1 MKYLTKFYLSFN
13 SFYKQFFFTLVEN
26 LLMTAIW
33 QFMKRNYKV
42 LILIVALSAAL
53 WSFVPFKKTTEPDPE
68 KEAFLM
74 GVLSFVLQNAHYHP
88 ADINDSFSEK
98 VYNNYLKVI
107 DGNKRYLLQSDVDGL
122 NKYKTLI
129 DDEFKEQR
137 INFFNESYPLFE
149 NRIQEAKAYYKEI
162 LAKPMDFSV
171 KESINTDYEKQ
182 PWAKNKEELKE
193 RWRKQLKLNVLSG
206 IEDNLKLQEKDSIGK
221 EPKKTFTEL
230 EKESRETTLKSL
242 NEFFEFFEEISR
254 DEWLTIYINTLLEQF
269 DPHTNYLAP
278 DDKKKFDESMTGSME
293 GIGAQ
298 LRKKDQNTEI
308 TEVIPGGPAMKQGE
322 LENGDIIL
330 KVGQSEEQPVD
341 IAGMRLD
348 KVVKM
353 IKGKKGTTVKLT
365 VKKVDGTV
373 KVIAIVRDKFE
384 VEETF
389 AKSSL
394 IDTPDGKYG
403 IIHLP
408 KFYINFENKEN
419 RDAFK
424 DVAKEVEYLKEQK
437 VEGIIVD
444 LRNNGGGSLQ
454 TVVDMVGLFIPQGPV
469 VQVKAKSGESDVLY
483 DRDNKTQWT
492 GPLVVLINNYS
503 ASASEI
509 FAAAIQDY
517 NRGLVLGSKHSY
529 GKGTVQNLLDLNRF
543 GNKKIGDLG
552 AMKFTSQKFYRVN
565 GGSTQLKGV
574 ESDLVLPDRFLYV
587 DTGERDNENAMQ
599 WDKIAK
605 AKYNVFDYNF
615 APVKDKSRNRVAAN
629 KEFKLIDESAKWVK
643 SQQDDNTFP
652 LEYNE
657 YLAKSKQLEEQSKRF
672 NVLKEYKNSLSFTS
686 LPHDEAL
693 VKNDTVLQNKRKR
706 WFKSLN
712 NDVYVEEAVNVLK
725 DIKESK
731 FKIGSSVNLAK

>member
-1 MKYLTKFYLSFN
+1 
-13 SFYKQFFFTLVEN
+13 
-26 LLMTAIW
+26 MTAIW

-42 LILIVALSAAL
+42 LLLVVALAAAL
-53 WSFVPFKKTTEPDPE
+53 WSFIPFKKTNDPDPE
-68 KEAFLM
+68 KEAFLI
-74 GVLSFVLQNAHYHP
+74 GVLNFVLQNAHYHP
-88 ADINDSFSEK
+88 AEINDEFSEK
-98 VYNNYLKVI
+98 VYNNYLKI
-107 DGNKRYLLQSDVDGL
+107 LDGNKRYLLQSDIDGFK
-122 NKYKTLI
+122 KYETLL
-129 DDEFKEQR
+129 DDNFKEQR
-137 INFFNESYPLFE
+137 IDFFNETYPIFK
-149 NRIQEAKAYYKEI
+149 NRINEAKTYYREL
-162 LAKPMDFSV
+162 LAQPMDFTV

-182 PWAKNKEELKE
+182 PWATSKEDLKE
-193 RWRKQLKLNVLSG
+193 RWRKQLKLSVLSG
-206 IEDNLKLQEKDSIGK
+206 IEDKLKLQENDTLGK
-221 EPKKTFTEL
+221 EPKKSFDEI
-230 EKESRETTLKSL
+230 EKESRETALKSL
-242 NEFFEFFEEISR
+242 NEFFEFYEEISR
-254 DEWLTIYINTLLEQF
+254 DEWLSVYINTLLQEY

-278 DDKKKFDESMTGSME
+278 DDKQKFDESMTGSME

-330 KVGQSEEQPVD
+330 KVGQGDEEPVD
-341 IAGMRLD
+341 IAGMRLE

-353 IKGKKGTTVKLT
+353 IKGKKGTVVKLT
-365 VKKVDGTV
+365 VRKVDGTV
-373 KVIAIVRDKFE
+373 KVISITRDEFE
-384 VEETF
+384 IEDTF
-389 AKSSL
+389 AKSS
-394 IDTPDGKYG
+394 IIETAEGKFG

-437 VEGIIVD
+437 VEGIVMD

-469 VQVKAKSGESDVLY
+469 VQVKAKSGNNDVLY
-483 DRDNKTQWT
+483 DRDHNIQWE

-517 NRGLVLGSKHSY
+517 NRGLVLGSKHSF

-574 ESDLVLPDRFLYV
+574 ESDVVLPDRFLYI
-587 DTGERDNENAMQ
+587 DTGERDNENAMP
-599 WDKIAK
+599 WDKIPK
-605 AKYNVFDYNF
+605 ARYTTFDFNF
-615 APVKDKSRNRVAAN
+615 APIIEKSRKRIAAN
-629 KEFKLIDESAKWVK
+629 TEFNLLDQSAQWIKEQK
-643 SQQDDNTFP
+643 DDNTFP
-652 LEYNE
+652 LQLEE
-657 YLAKSKQLEEQSKRF
+657 YLEKSKQLEEKSKKF
-672 NVLKEYKNSLSFTS
+672 NVLKDYKNNLAFKS
-686 LPHDEAL
+686 LPHEEA
-693 VKNDTVLQNKRKR
+693 VIKNDTVLLNKRNR

-712 NDVYVEEAVNVLK
+712 NDVYVNEAVNVLK
-725 DIKESK
+725 DLKTI
-731 FKIGSSVNLAK
+731 N

>member
-1 MKYLTKFYLSFN
+1 
-13 SFYKQFFFTLVEN
+13 
-26 LLMTAIW
+26 MTAIW

-42 LILIVALSAAL
+42 LLLVVALAAAL
-53 WSFVPFKKTTEPDPE
+53 WSFIPFKKTNDPDPE
-68 KEAFLM
+68 KEAFLI
-74 GVLSFVLQNAHYHP
+74 GVLNFVLQNAHYHP
-88 ADINDSFSEK
+88 AEINDEFSEK
-98 VYNNYLKVI
+98 VYNNYLKVL
-107 DGNKRYLLQSDVDGL
+107 DGNKRYLLQSDIDGFK
-122 NKYKTLI
+122 KYETLL
-129 DDEFKEQR
+129 DDNFKEQR
-137 INFFNESYPLFE
+137 IDFFNETYPIFK
-149 NRIQEAKAYYKEI
+149 NRINEAKTYYREL
-162 LAKPMDFSV
+162 LAQPMDFTV

-182 PWAKNKEELKE
+182 PWATSKEDLKE
-193 RWRKQLKLNVLSG
+193 RWRKQLKLSVLSG
-206 IEDNLKLQEKDSIGK
+206 IEDKLKLQENDTLGK
-221 EPKKTFTEL
+221 EPKKSFDEI
-230 EKESRETTLKSL
+230 EKESRETALKSL
-242 NEFFEFFEEISR
+242 NEFFEFYEEISR
-254 DEWLTIYINTLLEQF
+254 DEWLSVYINTLLQEY

-278 DDKKKFDESMTGSME
+278 DDKQKFDESMTGSME

-330 KVGQSEEQPVD
+330 KVGQGDEEPVD
-341 IAGMRLD
+341 IAGMRLE

-353 IKGKKGTTVKLT
+353 IKGKKGTVVKLT
-365 VKKVDGTV
+365 VRKVDGTV
-373 KVIAIVRDKFE
+373 KVISITRDEFE
-384 VEETF
+384 IEDTF
-389 AKSSL
+389 AKSS
-394 IDTPDGKYG
+394 IIETAEGKFG

-437 VEGIIVD
+437 VEGIVMD

-469 VQVKAKSGESDVLY
+469 VQVKAKSGNNDVLY
-483 DRDNKTQWT
+483 DRDHNIQWE

-517 NRGLVLGSKHSY
+517 NRGLVLGSKHSF

-574 ESDLVLPDRFLYV
+574 ESDVVLPDRFLYI
-587 DTGERDNENAMQ
+587 DTGERDNENAMP
-599 WDKIAK
+599 WDKIPK
-605 AKYNVFDYNF
+605 ARYATFDFNF
-615 APVKDKSRNRVAAN
+615 APIIEKSKKRIAAN
-629 KEFKLIDESAKWVK
+629 TEFNLLDQSAQWIKEQK
-643 SQQDDNTFP
+643 DDNTFP
-652 LEYNE
+652 LQLEE
-657 YLAKSKQLEEQSKRF
+657 YLEKSKQLEDKSKKF
-672 NVLKEYKNSLSFTS
+672 NVLKDYKNNLAFKS
-686 LPHDEAL
+686 LPHEEA
-693 VKNDTVLQNKRKR
+693 VIKNDTVLLNKRNR

-712 NDVYVEEAVNVLK
+712 NDVYVNEAVNVLK
-725 DIKESK
+725 DLKAI
-731 FKIGSSVNLAK
+731 N

>member
-1 MKYLTKFYLSFN
+1 
-13 SFYKQFFFTLVEN
+13 
-26 LLMTAIW
+26 MTAIW

-42 LILIVALSAAL
+42 LLLVVALAAAL
-53 WSFVPFKKTTEPDPE
+53 WSFIPFKKTTEPDPE

-74 GVLSFVLQNAHYHP
+74 GVLNFVLQNAHYHP
-88 ADINDSFSEK
+88 AEINDTFSEK
-98 VYNNYLKVI
+98 VYTNYLKTI
-107 DGNKRYLLQSDVDGL
+107 DGNKRYLLQSDIDGFD
-122 NKYKTLI
+122 KYKTQL
-129 DDEFKEQR
+129 DDQFKSQR
-137 INFFNESYPLFE
+137 IDFFNESYPILE
-149 NRIQEAKAYYKEI
+149 ARIKEAKTYYKEI
-162 LAKPMDFSV
+162 LAKPLDFNV

-193 RWRKQLKLNVLSG
+193 RWRKQLKLNVLST
-206 IEDNLKLQEKDSIGK
+206 IEDKLKLQENDSLNK
-221 EPKKTFTEL
+221 EPKKSFTEL
-230 EKESRETTLKSL
+230 EKEARETTLKSL

-254 DEWLTIYINTLLEQF
+254 EEWLSVYINTLLEQF
-269 DPHTNYLAP
+269 DPHTNYLDP
-278 DDKKKFDESMTGSME
+278 DVKQKFDESMTGSME

-298 LRKKDQNTEI
+298 LRKKEQNTEI

-322 LENGDIIL
+322 LENGDVIL
-330 KVGQSEEQPVD
+330 KVAQGNEQPVD
-341 IAGMRLD
+341 IAGMRLE

-353 IKGKKGTTVKLT
+353 IKGKKGTTVRLT

-373 KVIAIVRDKFE
+373 KVISIVRDAFE
-384 VEETF
+384 IEETF
-389 AKSSL
+389 AKSS
-394 IDTPDGKYG
+394 IIETPQGKFG

-408 KFYINFENKEN
+408 KFYINFE

-437 VEGIIVD
+437 VEGLIVD
-444 LRNNGGGSLQ
+444 LRSNGGGSLQ

-469 VQVKAKSGESDVLY
+469 VQVKTKTGTNEVLY

-529 GKGTVQNLLDLNRF
+529 GKGTVQNLIDLNRF
-543 GNKKIGDLG
+543 GDKKIGDLG

-574 ESDLVLPDRFLYV
+574 ESDIVLPDRFLYI
-587 DTGERDNENAMQ
+587 DTGERDSENAMQ

-605 AKYNVFDYNF
+605 AKYTMFDNNF
-615 APVKDKSRNRVAAN
+615 APIIEKSKKRIASN
-629 KEFKLIDESAKWVK
+629 KEFNLVDESAKWVK
-643 SQQDDNTFP
+643 AQQEDNTFP
-652 LEYNE
+652 LQYDE
-657 YLAKSKQLEEQSKRF
+657 YLAKSKQLDEQSKKF
-672 NVLKEYKNSLSFTS
+672 NNLKDYKNGLTFKS

-693 VKNDTVLQNKRKR
+693 IKNDTVLQNKRKR

-712 NDVYVEEAVNVLK
+712 NDVYVDEAVNVLK
-725 DIKESK
+725 DLKAGK
-731 FKIGSSVNLAK
+731 

>member
-1 MKYLTKFYLSFN
+1 
-13 SFYKQFFFTLVEN
+13 
-26 LLMTAIW
+26 MTAIW

-74 GVLSFVLQNAHYHP
+74 GVLNFVLQNAHYKP
-88 ADINDSFSEK
+88 ADINDGFSEK
-98 VYNNYLKVI
+98 VYTNYLKVI
-107 DGNKRYLLQSDVDGL
+107 DGNKRFLLQSDVDKL

-149 NRIQEAKAYYKEI
+149 TRIQEAKLYYKDI
-162 LAKPMDFSV
+162 LTKPLDFSV

-182 PWAKNKEELKE
+182 PWAKNKEELKD
-193 RWRKQLKLNVLSG
+193 RWRKQLKLSVLSS
-206 IEDNLKLQEKDSIGK
+206 IEDKLKLQENDSLQK
-221 EPKKTFTEL
+221 EPKKSFAEI

-278 DDKKKFDESMTGSME
+278 DDKKKFDESMAGSME

-330 KVGQSEEQPVD
+330 KVGQGEEQPVD
-341 IAGMRLD
+341 IAGMRLE

-365 VKKVDGTV
+365 VKKTDGNV
-373 KVIAIVRDKFE
+373 VVIAIVRDKFE

-389 AKSSL
+389 AKSSV

-424 DVAKEVEYLKEQK
+424 DVAKELEYLKEQK

-469 VQVKAKSGESDVLY
+469 VQVKAKSGQSDVLY
-483 DRDNKTQWT
+483 DRDNKTQWA

-543 GNKKIGDLG
+543 GDKKIGDLG

-574 ESDLVLPDRFLYV
+574 ESDLVLPDRFLYI
-587 DTGERDNENAMQ
+587 DTGERDNDNAME

-605 AKYNVFDYNF
+605 AKYNLFDYNF
-615 APVKDKSRNRVAAN
+615 APVIAKSKNRVAAN
-629 KEFKLIDESAKWVK
+629 KEFNLIDESAKWVK
-643 SQQDDNTFP
+643 LQQEDNTFP
-652 LEYNE
+652 LQFDEYT
-657 YLAKSKQLEEQSKRF
+657 AKSKQLEEQSKRF
-672 NVLKEYKNSLSFTS
+672 NVLKDYKNNLSFKS

-693 VKNDTVLQNKRKR
+693 VKNDTVLQNKRRR

-725 DIKESK
+725 DIKATE
-731 FKIGSSVNLAK
+731 FKISPSKNLAK

>member
-1 MKYLTKFYLSFN
+1 
-13 SFYKQFFFTLVEN
+13 
-26 LLMTAIW
+26 MTAIW

-42 LILIVALSAAL
+42 LLLVVALAAAL
-53 WSFVPFKKTTEPDPE
+53 WSFIPFKKTNDPDPE

-74 GVLSFVLQNAHYHP
+74 GVLNLVLQNAHYHP
-88 ADINDSFSEK
+88 VELNDDFSEK
-98 VYNNYLKVI
+98 VFTNYLKII
-107 DGNKRYLLQSDVDGL
+107 DGNKRYLLQTDIDGL
-122 NKYKTLI
+122 NKYKTEL
-129 DDEFKEQR
+129 DDEFKNQQ
-137 INFFNESYPLFE
+137 IGFFNESYPVFTARLK
-149 NRIQEAKAYYKEI
+149 EAKTYYKDI
-162 LAKPMDFSV
+162 LANPIDFSV

-182 PWAKNKEELKE
+182 PWAASKEELKE
-193 RWRKQLKLNVLSG
+193 RWRKQLKLSVLSG
-206 IEDNLKLQEKDSIGK
+206 IEDKLKLQENDTLNK
-221 EPKKTFTEL
+221 EPKKSFQEI

-254 DEWLTIYINTLLEQF
+254 DEWLSMYINTLLQEF

-278 DDKKKFDESMTGSME
+278 DDKQKFDESMTGSME

-308 TEVIPGGPAMKQGE
+308 TEIIPGGPAMKQGE

-330 KVGQSEEQPVD
+330 KVAQGNEQPVD
-341 IAGMRLD
+341 IAGMRLE

-353 IKGKKGTTVKLT
+353 IKGKKGTVVKLT
-365 VKKVDGTV
+365 VRKVDGTI
-373 KVIAIVRDKFE
+373 KVISITRDEFE
-384 VEETF
+384 IEDTF
-389 AKSSL
+389 AKSS
-394 IDTPDGKYG
+394 IIETAEGKFG

-424 DVAKEVEYLKEQK
+424 DVAKEVEYLKTQK
-437 VEGIIVD
+437 VEGIVMD

-469 VQVKAKSGESDVLY
+469 VQVKTKSGSNDVLY
-483 DRDNKTQWT
+483 DRDNKIQWE

-517 NRGLVLGSKHSY
+517 NRGLVLGSKHSF

-574 ESDLVLPDRFLYV
+574 ESDIVLPDRFLYI
-587 DTGERDNENAMQ
+587 DTGERDNENAMK

-605 AKYNVFDYNF
+605 ARYTVFENNF
-615 APVKDKSRNRVAAN
+615 APIVDKSKKRIATN
-629 KEFKLIDESAKWVK
+629 KEFKLLDESAQWIKEQK
-643 SQQDDNTFP
+643 DDNTFP
-652 LEYNE
+652 LQLDEYMK
-657 YLAKSKQLEEQSKRF
+657 KSNQLEEKSKKF
-672 NVLKEYKNSLSFTS
+672 NVLKDYKNSLTFKS
-686 LPHDEAL
+686 LPHEEAL
-693 VKNDTVLQNKRKR
+693 IEKDTVLLNKRNR

-712 NDVYVEEAVNVLK
+712 NDMYVNEAVNVLK
-725 DIKESK
+725 DLKA
-731 FKIGSSVNLAK
+731 AK

>member
-1 MKYLTKFYLSFN
+1 
-13 SFYKQFFFTLVEN
+13 
-26 LLMTAIW
+26 MTAIW

-42 LILIVALSAAL
+42 LLLVVALAAAL
-53 WSFVPFKKTTEPDPE
+53 WSFIPFKKTNDPDPE
-68 KEAFLM
+68 KEAFLI
-74 GVLSFVLQNAHYHP
+74 GVLNFVLQNAHYHP
-88 ADINDSFSEK
+88 AEINDEFSEK
-98 VYNNYLKVI
+98 VYNNYLKI
-107 DGNKRYLLQSDVDGL
+107 LDGNKRYLLQSDIDGFK
-122 NKYKTLI
+122 KYETLL
-129 DDEFKEQR
+129 DDNFKEQR
-137 INFFNESYPLFE
+137 IDFFNETYPIFK
-149 NRIQEAKAYYKEI
+149 NRINEAKTYYREL
-162 LAKPMDFSV
+162 LAQPMDFTV

-182 PWAKNKEELKE
+182 PWATSKEDLKE
-193 RWRKQLKLNVLSG
+193 RWRKQLKLSVLSG
-206 IEDNLKLQEKDSIGK
+206 IEDKLKLQENDTLGK
-221 EPKKTFTEL
+221 EPKKSFDEI
-230 EKESRETTLKSL
+230 EKESRETALKSL
-242 NEFFEFFEEISR
+242 NEFFDFYEEISR
-254 DEWLTIYINTLLEQF
+254 DEWLSVYINTLLQEY

-278 DDKKKFDESMTGSME
+278 DDKQKFDESMTGSME

-330 KVGQSEEQPVD
+330 KVGQGDEEPVD
-341 IAGMRLD
+341 IAGMRLE

-353 IKGKKGTTVKLT
+353 IKGKKGTVVKLT
-365 VKKVDGTV
+365 VRKVDGTV
-373 KVIAIVRDKFE
+373 KVISITRDEFE
-384 VEETF
+384 IEDTF
-389 AKSSL
+389 AKSS
-394 IDTPDGKYG
+394 IIETAEGKFG

-437 VEGIIVD
+437 VEGIVMD

-469 VQVKAKSGESDVLY
+469 VQVKAKSGNNDVLY
-483 DRDNKTQWT
+483 DRDHNIQWE

-517 NRGLVLGSKHSY
+517 NRGLVLGSKHSF

-574 ESDLVLPDRFLYV
+574 ESDVVLPDRFLYI
-587 DTGERDNENAMQ
+587 DTGERDNENAMP
-599 WDKIAK
+599 WDKIPK
-605 AKYNVFDYNF
+605 ARYATFDFNF
-615 APVKDKSRNRVAAN
+615 APIIEKSRKRIAAN
-629 KEFKLIDESAKWVK
+629 TEFNLLDQSAQWIKEQK
-643 SQQDDNTFP
+643 DDNTFP
-652 LEYNE
+652 LQLEE
-657 YLAKSKQLEEQSKRF
+657 YLEKSKQLEEKSKKF
-672 NVLKEYKNSLSFTS
+672 NVLKDYKNNLAFKS
-686 LPHDEAL
+686 LPHEEA
-693 VKNDTVLQNKRKR
+693 VIKNDTVLLNKRNR

-712 NDVYVEEAVNVLK
+712 NDVYVNEAVNVLK
-725 DIKESK
+725 DLKTI
-731 FKIGSSVNLAK
+731 N

>member
-1 MKYLTKFYLSFN
+1 
-13 SFYKQFFFTLVEN
+13 
-26 LLMTAIW
+26 MTAIW

-42 LILIVALSAAL
+42 LLLVVALAAAL
-53 WSFVPFKKTTEPDPE
+53 WSFIPFKKTNDPDPE
-68 KEAFLM
+68 KEAFLI
-74 GVLSFVLQNAHYHP
+74 GVLNFVLQNAHYHP
-88 ADINDSFSEK
+88 AEINDEFSEK
-98 VYNNYLKVI
+98 VYNNYLKI
-107 DGNKRYLLQSDVDGL
+107 LDGNKRYLLQSDIDGFK
-122 NKYKTLI
+122 KYETLL
-129 DDEFKEQR
+129 DDNFKEQR
-137 INFFNESYPLFE
+137 IDFFNETYPIFK
-149 NRIQEAKAYYKEI
+149 NRINEAKTYYREL
-162 LAKPMDFSV
+162 LAQPMDFTV

-182 PWAKNKEELKE
+182 PWATSKEDLKE
-193 RWRKQLKLNVLSG
+193 RWRKQLKLSVLSG
-206 IEDNLKLQEKDSIGK
+206 IEDKLKLQENDSLGK
-221 EPKKTFTEL
+221 EPKKSFDEI
-230 EKESRETTLKSL
+230 EKESRETALKSL
-242 NEFFEFFEEISR
+242 NEFFDFYEEISR
-254 DEWLTIYINTLLEQF
+254 DEWLSVYINTLLQEY

-278 DDKKKFDESMTGSME
+278 DDKQKFDESMTGSME

-330 KVGQSEEQPVD
+330 KVGQGDEEPVD
-341 IAGMRLD
+341 IAGMRLE

-353 IKGKKGTTVKLT
+353 IKGKKGTVVKLT
-365 VKKVDGTV
+365 VRKVDGTV
-373 KVIAIVRDKFE
+373 KVISITRDEFE
-384 VEETF
+384 IEDTF
-389 AKSSL
+389 AKSS
-394 IDTPDGKYG
+394 IIETAEGRFG

-437 VEGIIVD
+437 VEGIVMD

-469 VQVKAKSGESDVLY
+469 VQVKTKSGNNDVLY
-483 DRDNKTQWT
+483 DRDHNIQWE

-517 NRGLVLGSKHSY
+517 NRGLVLGSKHSF

-574 ESDLVLPDRFLYV
+574 ESDVVLPDRFLYI
-587 DTGERDNENAMQ
+587 DTGERDNENAMP
-599 WDKIAK
+599 WDKIPK
-605 AKYNVFDYNF
+605 ARYATFDFNF
-615 APVKDKSRNRVAAN
+615 APIIEKSKKRIAAN
-629 KEFKLIDESAKWVK
+629 AEFNLLDQSAQWIKEQK
-643 SQQDDNTFP
+643 DDNTFP
-652 LEYNE
+652 LQLEE
-657 YLAKSKQLEEQSKRF
+657 YLEKSKQLEDKSKKF
-672 NVLKEYKNSLSFTS
+672 NVLKDYKNNLAFKS
-686 LPHDEAL
+686 LPHEEA
-693 VKNDTVLQNKRKR
+693 VIKNDTVLLNKRNR

-712 NDVYVEEAVNVLK
+712 NDVYVNEAVNVLK
-725 DIKESK
+725 DLKTI
-731 FKIGSSVNLAK
+731 N

>member
-1 MKYLTKFYLSFN
+1 
-13 SFYKQFFFTLVEN
+13 
-26 LLMTAIW
+26 LLE
-33 QFMKRNYKV
+33 
-42 LILIVALSAAL
+42 S
-53 WSFVPFKKTTEPDPE
+53 
-68 KEAFLM
+68 
-74 GVLSFVLQNAHYHP
+74 
-88 ADINDSFSEK
+88 DIE
-98 VYNNYLKVI
+98 V
-107 DGNKRYLLQSDVDGL
+107 L

-137 INFFNESYPLFE
+137 INFFNESYPLFQT
-149 NRIQEAKAYYKEI
+149 RIQEAKTYYKEI
-162 LAKPMDFSV
+162 LAKPIDFTV
-171 KESINTDYEKQ
+171 KESIDTDYEKQ

-193 RWRKQLKLNVLSG
+193 RWRKQLKLNVLSS
-206 IEDNLKLQEKDSIGK
+206 IEDKLKLQEKDSIGK
-221 EPKKTFTEL
+221 EPKKNFAEL

-254 DEWLTIYINTLLEQF
+254 EEWLSVYINTLLEQF

-278 DDKKKFDESMTGSME
+278 DDKQKFDESMAGSME

-330 KVGQSEEQPVD
+330 KVAQGDEQPVD
-341 IAGMRLD
+341 IAGMRLE

-353 IKGKKGTTVKLT
+353 IKGKKNTTVKLT
-365 VKKVDGTV
+365 VKKADGNV

-384 VEETF
+384 IEETF
-389 AKSSL
+389 AKSSI
-394 IDTPDGKYG
+394 IDTPEGKFG

-408 KFYINFENKEN
+408 KFYISFENRDG

-424 DVAKEVEYLKEQK
+424 DVAKEVEYLKEQNI
-437 VEGIIVD
+437 EGIIVD

-587 DTGERDNENAMQ
+587 DTGERDNDNAMQ

-615 APVKDKSRNRVAAN
+615 APVKDKSKNRVAAN
-629 KEFKLIDESAKWVK
+629 AQFKLIDESAKWVK

-672 NVLKEYKNSLSFTS
+672 NVLKDYKNSLAFTS

-725 DIKESK
+725 DIKTSK
-731 FKIGSSVNLAK
+731 FKIGSSSNLVK

>member
-1 MKYLTKFYLSFN
+1 
-13 SFYKQFFFTLVEN
+13 
-26 LLMTAIW
+26 MTAIW

-53 WSFVPFKKTTEPDPE
+53 WSFVPFKKTADPDPE

-74 GVLSFVLQNAHYHP
+74 GVLSFVLQNAHYQP

-98 VYNNYLKVI
+98 VYTNYLKII
-107 DGNKRYLLQSDVDGL
+107 DGNKRYLLQSDIDGL
-122 NKYKTLI
+122 NKYQTLI

-162 LAKPMDFSV
+162 LASPLDFTV

-182 PWAKNKEELKE
+182 PWAKNKAELKE

-206 IEDNLKLQEKDSIGK
+206 IEDKLKLQENDSLK
-221 EPKKTFTEL
+221 NEPKKTFAEL

-278 DDKKKFDESMTGSME
+278 DDKKKFDESMAGSME

-308 TEVIPGGPAMKQGE
+308 TEVIPGGPAMRQGE

-330 KVGQSEEQPVD
+330 KVGQGEELPVD
-341 IAGMRLD
+341 ITGMRLD
-348 KVVKM
+348 KIVKM

-384 VEETF
+384 MEETF
-389 AKSSL
+389 AKSSV
-394 IDTPDGKYG
+394 IDTPEGKFG

-424 DVAKEVEYLKEQK
+424 DVAKELEYLKEQK

-454 TVVDMVGLFIPQGPV
+454 TVVDMVGLFIPNGPV

-483 DRDNKTQWT
+483 DRDNKTQWS

-552 AMKFTSQKFYRVN
+552 AIKFTSQKFYRVN

-587 DTGERDNENAMQ
+587 DTGERDNENAME

-605 AKYNVFDYNF
+605 AKYNVFNYNF
-615 APVKDKSRNRVAAN
+615 APVKDKSKNRVTTN
-629 KEFKLIDESAKWVK
+629 TQFKLIDESAKWVK

-672 NVLKEYKNSLSFTS
+672 NVLKDYKNSLAFTS

-693 VKNDTVLQNKRKR
+693 IKNDTVLQNKRKR
-706 WFKSLN
+706 WFKNLN
-712 NDVYVEEAVNVLK
+712 NDVYVEEAVNVLQ
-725 DIKESK
+725 DIKASK
-731 FKIGSSVNLAK
+731 FKIGSTTNLVK

>member
-1 MKYLTKFYLSFN
+1 
-13 SFYKQFFFTLVEN
+13 
-26 LLMTAIW
+26 MTAIW

-53 WSFVPFKKTTEPDPE
+53 WSFVPFKKTADPDPE

-74 GVLSFVLQNAHYHP
+74 GVLSFVLQNAHYQP

-98 VYNNYLKVI
+98 VYTNYLKII
-107 DGNKRYLLQSDVDGL
+107 DGNKRYLLQSDIDGL
-122 NKYKTLI
+122 NKYQTLI
-129 DDEFKEQR
+129 DDEFKGQR

-149 NRIQEAKAYYKEI
+149 NRIQEAKVYYKEI
-162 LAKPMDFSV
+162 LASPLDFTV

-182 PWAKNKEELKE
+182 PWAKNKAELKE

-206 IEDNLKLQEKDSIGK
+206 IEDKLKLQENDSLK
-221 EPKKTFTEL
+221 NEPKKTFAEL

-278 DDKKKFDESMTGSME
+278 DDKKKFDESMAGSME

-308 TEVIPGGPAMKQGE
+308 TEVIPGGPAMRQGE

-330 KVGQSEEQPVD
+330 KVGQGEELPVD
-341 IAGMRLD
+341 ITGMRLD

-384 VEETF
+384 MEETF
-389 AKSSL
+389 AKSSV
-394 IDTPDGKYG
+394 IDTPEGKFG

-424 DVAKEVEYLKEQK
+424 DVAKELEYLKEQK

-454 TVVDMVGLFIPQGPV
+454 TVVDMVGLFIPNGPV

-483 DRDNKTQWT
+483 DRDNKTQWS

-529 GKGTVQNLLDLNRF
+529 GKGTVQNLLDLNKF
-543 GNKKIGDLG
+543 GSKNIGDLG
-552 AMKFTSQKFYRVN
+552 AIKFTSQKFYRVN

-587 DTGERDNENAMQ
+587 DTGERDNENAME

-615 APVKDKSRNRVAAN
+615 APVKDKSKKRVTTN
-629 KEFKLIDESAKWVK
+629 KEFKLIDESAKRVK

-672 NVLKEYKNSLSFTS
+672 NVLKDYKNSLAFTS
-686 LPHDEAL
+686 LPHDEVL
-693 VKNDTVLQNKRKR
+693 IKNDTVLQNKRKR

-712 NDVYVEEAVNVLK
+712 NDVYVEEAVNVLQ
-725 DIKESK
+725 DIKASK
-731 FKIGSSVNLAK
+731 FKIGSSTNLVK

>member
-1 MKYLTKFYLSFN
+1 
-13 SFYKQFFFTLVEN
+13 
-26 LLMTAIW
+26 MTAIW

-42 LILIVALSAAL
+42 LLLVVALAAAL
-53 WSFVPFKKTTEPDPE
+53 WSFIPFKKTNDPDPE
-68 KEAFLM
+68 KEAFLI
-74 GVLSFVLQNAHYHP
+74 GVLNFVLQNAHYHP
-88 ADINDSFSEK
+88 AEINDEFSEK
-98 VYNNYLKVI
+98 VYNNYLKI
-107 DGNKRYLLQSDVDGL
+107 LDGNKRYLLQSDIDGFK
-122 NKYKTLI
+122 KYETLL
-129 DDEFKEQR
+129 DDNFKEQR
-137 INFFNESYPLFE
+137 IDFFNETYPIFK
-149 NRIQEAKAYYKEI
+149 NRINEAKTYYREL
-162 LAKPMDFSV
+162 LAQPMDFTV

-182 PWAKNKEELKE
+182 PWATSKEDLKE
-193 RWRKQLKLNVLSG
+193 RWRKQLKLSVLSG
-206 IEDNLKLQEKDSIGK
+206 IEDKLKLQENDTLGK
-221 EPKKTFTEL
+221 EPKKSFDEI
-230 EKESRETTLKSL
+230 EKESRETALKSL
-242 NEFFEFFEEISR
+242 NEFFDFYEEISR
-254 DEWLTIYINTLLEQF
+254 DEWLSVYINTLLQEY

-278 DDKKKFDESMTGSME
+278 DDKQKFDESMTGSME

-330 KVGQSEEQPVD
+330 KVGQGDEEPVD
-341 IAGMRLD
+341 IAGMRLE

-353 IKGKKGTTVKLT
+353 IKGKKGTVVKLT
-365 VKKVDGTV
+365 VRKVDGTV
-373 KVIAIVRDKFE
+373 KVISITRDEFE
-384 VEETF
+384 IEDTF
-389 AKSSL
+389 AKSS
-394 IDTPDGKYG
+394 IIETAEGKFG

-437 VEGIIVD
+437 VEGIVMD

-469 VQVKAKSGESDVLY
+469 VQVKAKSGNNDVLY
-483 DRDNKTQWT
+483 DRDHNIQWE

-517 NRGLVLGSKHSY
+517 NRGLVLGSKHSF

-574 ESDLVLPDRFLYV
+574 ESDVVLPDRFLYI
-587 DTGERDNENAMQ
+587 DTGERDNENAMP
-599 WDKIAK
+599 WDKIPK
-605 AKYNVFDYNF
+605 ARYATFDFNF
-615 APVKDKSRNRVAAN
+615 APIIEKSRKRIAAN
-629 KEFKLIDESAKWVK
+629 AEFNLLDQSAQWIKEQK
-643 SQQDDNTFP
+643 DDNTFP
-652 LEYNE
+652 LQLEE
-657 YLAKSKQLEEQSKRF
+657 YLEKSKQLEDKSKKF
-672 NVLKEYKNSLSFTS
+672 NVLKDYKNNLAFKS
-686 LPHDEAL
+686 LPHEEA
-693 VKNDTVLQNKRKR
+693 VIKNDTVLLNKRNR

-712 NDVYVEEAVNVLK
+712 NDVYVNEAVNVLK
-725 DIKESK
+725 DLKTI
-731 FKIGSSVNLAK
+731 N

>member
-1 MKYLTKFYLSFN
+1 
-13 SFYKQFFFTLVEN
+13 
-26 LLMTAIW
+26 MTAIW

-42 LILIVALSAAL
+42 LILVVALAAAL
-53 WSFVPFKKTTEPDPE
+53 WSFIPFKKSADPDPE

-74 GVLSFVLQNAHYHP
+74 GVLNFVLTNAHYHP
-88 ADINDSFSEK
+88 ADLNDAFSEK
-98 VYNNYLKVI
+98 VYTNYLKVI
-107 DGNKRYLLQSDVDGL
+107 DGNKRYLLESDIEVL

-137 INFFNESYPLFE
+137 INFFNESYPLFQT
-149 NRIQEAKAYYKEI
+149 RIQEAKTYYKEI
-162 LAKPMDFSV
+162 LAKPIDFTV
-171 KESINTDYEKQ
+171 KESIDTDYEKQ

-193 RWRKQLKLNVLSG
+193 RWRKQLKLNVLSS
-206 IEDNLKLQEKDSIGK
+206 IEDKLKLQEKDSIGK
-221 EPKKTFTEL
+221 EPKKNFAEL

-254 DEWLTIYINTLLEQF
+254 EEWLSVYINTLLEQF

-278 DDKKKFDESMTGSME
+278 DDKQKFDESMAGSME

-330 KVGQSEEQPVD
+330 KVAQGDEQPVD
-341 IAGMRLD
+341 IAGMRLE

-353 IKGKKGTTVKLT
+353 IKGKKNTTVKLT
-365 VKKVDGTV
+365 VKKADGNV

-384 VEETF
+384 IEETF
-389 AKSSL
+389 AKSSI
-394 IDTPDGKYG
+394 IDTPEGKFG

-408 KFYINFENKEN
+408 KFYISFENRDG

-424 DVAKEVEYLKEQK
+424 DVAKEVEYLKEQNI
-437 VEGIIVD
+437 EGIIVD

-587 DTGERDNENAMQ
+587 DTGERDNDNAMQ

-615 APVKDKSRNRVAAN
+615 APVKDKSKSRVASNAQ
-629 KEFKLIDESAKWVK
+629 FKLIDESAKWVK

-672 NVLKEYKNSLSFTS
+672 NVLKDYKNSLAFTS
-686 LPHDEAL
+686 LPHDESL
-693 VKNDTVLQNKRKR
+693 IKNDTVLQNKRKR

-725 DIKESK
+725 DIKSSK
-731 FKIGSSVNLAK
+731 FKIGSSSNLVK

>member
-1 MKYLTKFYLSFN
+1 
-13 SFYKQFFFTLVEN
+13 
-26 LLMTAIW
+26 MTAIW

-53 WSFVPFKKTTEPDPE
+53 WSFVPFKKTADPDPE

-74 GVLSFVLQNAHYHP
+74 GVLSFVLQNAHYQP

-98 VYNNYLKVI
+98 VYTNYLKII
-107 DGNKRYLLQSDVDGL
+107 DGNKRYLLQSDIDGL
-122 NKYKTLI
+122 NKYQTLI
-129 DDEFKEQR
+129 DDEFKGQR
-137 INFFNESYPLFE
+137 INFFNESYTLFE
-149 NRIQEAKAYYKEI
+149 NRIQEAKVYYKEI
-162 LAKPMDFSV
+162 LASPLDFTV

-182 PWAKNKEELKE
+182 PWAKNKAELKE

-206 IEDNLKLQEKDSIGK
+206 IEDKLKLQENDSLK
-221 EPKKTFTEL
+221 NEPKKTFAEL

-278 DDKKKFDESMTGSME
+278 DDKKKFDESMAGSME

-308 TEVIPGGPAMKQGE
+308 TEVIPGGPAMRQGE

-330 KVGQSEEQPVD
+330 KVGQGEELPVD
-341 IAGMRLD
+341 ITGMRLD

-384 VEETF
+384 MEETF
-389 AKSSL
+389 AKSSV
-394 IDTPDGKYG
+394 IDTPEGKFG

-424 DVAKEVEYLKEQK
+424 DVAKELEYLKEQK

-454 TVVDMVGLFIPQGPV
+454 TVVDMVGLFIPNRPV

-483 DRDNKTQWT
+483 DRDNKTQWS

-529 GKGTVQNLLDLNRF
+529 GKGTVQNLLDLNKF
-543 GNKKIGDLG
+543 GSKNIGDLG
-552 AMKFTSQKFYRVN
+552 AIKFTSQKFYRVN

-587 DTGERDNENAMQ
+587 DTGERDNENAME

-615 APVKDKSRNRVAAN
+615 APVKDKSKKRVTTN
-629 KEFKLIDESAKWVK
+629 KEFKLIDESAKRVK

-672 NVLKEYKNSLSFTS
+672 NVLKDYKNSLAFTS
-686 LPHDEAL
+686 LPHDEVL
-693 VKNDTVLQNKRKR
+693 IKNDTVLQNKRKR

-712 NDVYVEEAVNVLK
+712 NDVYVEEAVNVLQ
-725 DIKESK
+725 DIKASK
-731 FKIGSSVNLAK
+731 FKIGSSTNLVK

>member
-1 MKYLTKFYLSFN
+1 
-13 SFYKQFFFTLVEN
+13 
-26 LLMTAIW
+26 
-33 QFMKRNYKV
+33 MKRNYKV
-42 LILIVALSAAL
+42 LILVVALAAAL
-53 WSFVPFKKTTEPDPE
+53 WSFIPFKKSADPDPE

-74 GVLSFVLQNAHYHP
+74 GVLNFVLTNAHYHP
-88 ADINDSFSEK
+88 ADLNDAFSEK
-98 VYNNYLKVI
+98 VYTNYLKVI
-107 DGNKRYLLQSDVDGL
+107 DGNKRYLLESDIEVL

-137 INFFNESYPLFE
+137 INFFNESYPLFQT
-149 NRIQEAKAYYKEI
+149 RIQEAKTYYKEI
-162 LAKPMDFSV
+162 LAKPIDFTV
-171 KESINTDYEKQ
+171 KESIDTDYEKQ

-193 RWRKQLKLNVLSG
+193 RWRKQLKLNVLSS
-206 IEDNLKLQEKDSIGK
+206 IEDKLKLQEKDSIGK
-221 EPKKTFTEL
+221 EPKKNFAEL

-254 DEWLTIYINTLLEQF
+254 EEWLSVYINTLLEQF

-278 DDKKKFDESMTGSME
+278 DDKQKFDESMAGSME

-330 KVGQSEEQPVD
+330 KVAQGDEQPVD
-341 IAGMRLD
+341 IAGMRLE

-353 IKGKKGTTVKLT
+353 IKGKKNTTVKLT
-365 VKKVDGTV
+365 VKKADGNV

-384 VEETF
+384 IEETF
-389 AKSSL
+389 AKSSI
-394 IDTPDGKYG
+394 IDTPEGKFG

-408 KFYINFENKEN
+408 KFYISFENRDG

-424 DVAKEVEYLKEQK
+424 DVAKEVEYLKEQNI
-437 VEGIIVD
+437 EGIIVD

-587 DTGERDNENAMQ
+587 DTGERDNDNAMQ

-615 APVKDKSRNRVAAN
+615 APVKDKSKNRVAAN
-629 KEFKLIDESAKWVK
+629 AQFKLIDESAKWVK

-672 NVLKEYKNSLSFTS
+672 NVLKDYKNSLAFTS

-725 DIKESK
+725 DIKTSK
-731 FKIGSSVNLAK
+731 FKIGSSSNLVK

>member
-1 MKYLTKFYLSFN
+1 
-13 SFYKQFFFTLVEN
+13 
-26 LLMTAIW
+26 MTAIW

-42 LILIVALSAAL
+42 LILVVALAAAL
-53 WSFVPFKKTTEPDPE
+53 WSFIPFKKSADPDPE

-74 GVLSFVLQNAHYHP
+74 GVLNFVLTNAHYQP
-88 ADINDSFSEK
+88 ADINDTFSEK
-98 VYNNYLKVI
+98 VYTNYLKVI
-107 DGNKRYLLQSDVDGL
+107 DGNKRYLLQSDIDGL
-122 NKYKTLI
+122 NKYKTLL
-129 DDEFKEQR
+129 DDEFKGQK
-137 INFFNESYPLFE
+137 ITFFNESYPLFQT
-149 NRIQEAKAYYKEI
+149 RIQEAKSYYKEI
-162 LAKPMDFSV
+162 LAKPIDFSV
-171 KESINTDYEKQ
+171 KESIDTDYEKQ

-193 RWRKQLKLNVLSG
+193 RWRKQLKLNVLSS
-206 IEDNLKLQEKDSIGK
+206 IEDKIKLQENDSISK
-221 EPKKTFTEL
+221 EPKKDFAAL
-230 EKESRETTLKSL
+230 EKEARETTLKSL

-254 DEWLTIYINTLLEQF
+254 EEWLSVYINTLLEQF

-278 DDKKKFDESMTGSME
+278 DDKQKFDESMAGSME

-330 KVGQSEEQPVD
+330 KVAQGDEQPVD
-341 IAGMRLD
+341 IAGMRLE

-365 VKKVDGTV
+365 VKKADGNV
-373 KVIAIVRDKFE
+373 KVIPIVRDKFE
-384 VEETF
+384 IEETF
-389 AKSSL
+389 AKSSV
-394 IDTPDGKYG
+394 IDTPEGKFG

-408 KFYINFENKEN
+408 KFYISFENRDG

-424 DVAKEVEYLKEQK
+424 DVAKEVEYLKTQNI
-437 VEGIIVD
+437 EGIILD

-469 VQVKAKSGESDVLY
+469 VQVKSKSGESNVLY
-483 DRDNKTQWT
+483 DRDNKTQWD

-587 DTGERDNENAMQ
+587 DTGERDNDNAME

-615 APVKDKSRNRVAAN
+615 APVKDKSKNRVAAN
-629 KEFKLIDESAKWVK
+629 AQFKLIDESAKWVK

-672 NVLKEYKNSLSFTS
+672 NVLKDYKNSLSFKS
-686 LPHDEAL
+686 LPHEEAL
-693 VKNDTVLQNKRKR
+693 IKNDTVLQNKRKR

-725 DIKESK
+725 DIKASK
-731 FKIGSSVNLAK
+731 FKIGSTTNLVK

>member
-1 MKYLTKFYLSFN
+1 MN
-13 SFYKQFFFTLVEN
+13 
-26 LLMTAIW
+26 AIW

-53 WSFVPFKKTTEPDPE
+53 WSFVPFKKTAEPDPE

-74 GVLSFVLQNAHYHP
+74 GVLSFVLQNAHYQP

-98 VYNNYLKVI
+98 VYTNYLKII
-107 DGNKRYLLQSDVDGL
+107 DGNKRYLLQSDIDGL
-122 NKYKTLI
+122 NKYQTLL

-149 NRIQEAKAYYKEI
+149 NRIQEAKTYYKEI
-162 LAKPMDFSV
+162 LASPIDFSI

-182 PWAKNKEELKE
+182 PWAKNKTELKE

-206 IEDNLKLQEKDSIGK
+206 IEDKLKLQENDSLK
-221 EPKKTFTEL
+221 NEPKKTFAEL

-278 DDKKKFDESMTGSME
+278 DDKKKFDESMAGSME

-298 LRKKDQNTEI
+298 LRKKDQNTLI
-308 TEVIPGGPAMKQGE
+308 TEVIRGGPAMKQGE

-330 KVGQSEEQPVD
+330 KVGQGEELPVD
-341 IAGMRLD
+341 ITGMRLD

-365 VKKVDGTV
+365 VKKVDGSV

-384 VEETF
+384 MEETF
-389 AKSSL
+389 AKSSV
-394 IDTPDGKYG
+394 IDTPEGKFG

-408 KFYINFENKEN
+408 KFYISFENRDG

-454 TVVDMVGLFIPQGPV
+454 TVVDMVGLFIPNGPV

-483 DRDNKTQWT
+483 DRDNKTQWN

-552 AMKFTSQKFYRVN
+552 AMKFTSQKFYRIN

-587 DTGERDNENAMQ
+587 DTGERDNENAME

-605 AKYNVFDYNF
+605 AKYNVFNYNF
-615 APVKDKSRNRVAAN
+615 APVVSKSKNRVAAKN
-629 KEFKLIDESAKWVK
+629 EFKLIDESAKWVK
-643 SQQDDNTFP
+643 SQQEDNTFP

-672 NVLKEYKNSLSFTS
+672 NVLKEYKNSLAFTS

-693 VKNDTVLQNKRKR
+693 IKNDTVLQNKRKR

-725 DIKESK
+725 DIKTSE
-731 FKIGSSVNLAK
+731 FKIGSSTNLVK

>member
-1 MKYLTKFYLSFN
+1 
-13 SFYKQFFFTLVEN
+13 
-26 LLMTAIW
+26 MTAIW

-42 LILIVALSAAL
+42 LILVVALAAAL
-53 WSFVPFKKTTEPDPE
+53 WSFIPFKKSADPDPE

-74 GVLSFVLQNAHYHP
+74 GVLNFVLTNAHYQP
-88 ADINDSFSEK
+88 ADINDTFSEK
-98 VYNNYLKVI
+98 VYTNYLKVI
-107 DGNKRYLLQSDVDGL
+107 DGNKRYLLQSDIDGL
-122 NKYKTLI
+122 NKYKTLL
-129 DDEFKEQR
+129 DDEFKGQK
-137 INFFNESYPLFE
+137 ITFFNESYPLFQT
-149 NRIQEAKAYYKEI
+149 RIQEAKSYYKEI
-162 LAKPMDFSV
+162 LAKPIDFSV
-171 KESINTDYEKQ
+171 KESIDTDYEKQ

-193 RWRKQLKLNVLSG
+193 RWRKQLKLNVLSS
-206 IEDNLKLQEKDSIGK
+206 IEDKIKLQENDSLGK
-221 EPKKTFTEL
+221 EPKKDFAAL
-230 EKESRETTLKSL
+230 EKEARETTLKSL

-254 DEWLTIYINTLLEQF
+254 EEWLSVYINTLLEQF

-278 DDKKKFDESMTGSME
+278 DDKQKFDESMAGSME

-330 KVGQSEEQPVD
+330 KVAQGDEQPVD
-341 IAGMRLD
+341 IAGMRLE

-365 VKKVDGTV
+365 VKKADGNV

-384 VEETF
+384 IEETF
-389 AKSSL
+389 AKSSV
-394 IDTPDGKYG
+394 IDTPEGKFG

-408 KFYINFENKEN
+408 KFYISFENRDG

-424 DVAKEVEYLKEQK
+424 DVAKEVEYLKTQNI
-437 VEGIIVD
+437 EGIIID

-469 VQVKAKSGESDVLY
+469 VQVKAKSGESNVLY
-483 DRDNKTQWT
+483 DRDNKTQWD

-587 DTGERDNENAMQ
+587 DTGERDNDNAME

-615 APVKDKSRNRVAAN
+615 APVKDKSKNRVAAN
-629 KEFKLIDESAKWVK
+629 AQFKLIDESAKWVK

-672 NVLKEYKNSLSFTS
+672 NVLKDYKNSLSFKS
-686 LPHDEAL
+686 LPHEEAL
-693 VKNDTVLQNKRKR
+693 IKNDTVLQNKRKR

-725 DIKESK
+725 DIKASK
-731 FKIGSSVNLAK
+731 FKIGSTTNLVK